1 MNVFDLKAKDIF
13 KKYSG
18 TASKRFGQNYI
29 FSSLVNQKIVSF
41 AGNLE
46 GKRILEIGPGPG
58 GLTVEIL
65 KQNPA
70 KLVLIEIDKMWGE
83 AWKEISEQVETNVE
97 VIQNDALKVDLTSLD
112 CDILI
117 SNLPYN
123 VSSQILFR
131 ILPDLHKFE
140 RLVLMF
146 QKELADRICADKGT
160 KSYGKLSIISQWK
173 SDIKKG
179 LTLSPGVFTPP
190 PSVYS
195 SVLLFEPK
203 TKDDIDFKKF
213 NKLLTA
219 AFANRRKFVL
229 KQIENVFPKETL
241 RKIFAELNIKET
253 ARAEE
258 ISIEQFT
265 KIANFL

>member
-1 MNVFDLKAKDIF
+1 MTEFALKAKDIF
-13 KKYSG
+13 RKYNG

-29 FSSLVNQKIVSF
+29 FSPLVNQKIVSF
-41 AGNLE
+41 AGSLE
-46 GKRILEIGPGPG
+46 GKKILEIGPGPG

-70 KLVLIEIDKMWGE
+70 KLVLIEIDKMWGD
-83 AWKEISEQVETNVE
+83 AWKEISEQVESDIE
-97 VIQNDALKVDLTSLD
+97 VIQNDALKVDLNNLD
-112 CDILI
+112 CDVLI

-123 VSSQILFR
+123 VSSQILFNV
-131 ILPDLHKFE
+131 LPYLHKFE
-140 RLVLMF
+140 KLVLMF

-160 KSYGKLSIISQWK
+160 KAYGKLSILSQWK
-173 SDIKKG
+173 ADIKKMI
-179 LTLSPGVFTPP
+179 TLSPGVFTPP

-195 SVLLFEPK
+195 SVLVFDPK
-203 TKDDIDFKKF
+203 TKDDINFEKF

-229 KQIENVFPKETL
+229 KQIENVLSKEIL
-241 RKIFAELNIKET
+241 SKIFAELNIKET

-258 ISIEQFT
+258 ISIEQFLQ
-265 KIANFL
+265 IAKFL